1 MHLRSYGHFG
11 LQRYY
16 FYFIYP
22 NAAFLKSPFDV
33 SFYENITI
41 KNTLYTLSLFIF
53 LLTDIVLPLE

>member
-1 MHLRSYGHFG
+1 MPLRSYGHFG

-41 KNTLYTLSLFIF
+41 KNTLYTL
-53 LLTDIVLPLE
+53 

>member
-1 MHLRSYGHFG
+1 MPSLSYGHFG

-22 NAAFLKSPFDV
+22 NAAFLKSPLDV

-41 KNTLYTLSLFIF
+41 KNTLYTPLQSIF
-53 LLTDIVLPLE
+53 LLTDIAWALE